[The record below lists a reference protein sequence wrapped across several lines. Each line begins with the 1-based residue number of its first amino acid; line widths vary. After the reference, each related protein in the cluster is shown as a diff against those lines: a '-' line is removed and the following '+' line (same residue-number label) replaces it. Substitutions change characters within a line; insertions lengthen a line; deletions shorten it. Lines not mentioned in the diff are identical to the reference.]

1 LKRGGVS
8 QRNEQGPRK
17 PKRIDLTNLVA
28 LAETE
33 ANRLHPNAKL
43 PNCVPLIDIKR
54 QKEVLQQILI
64 DVIAF
69 RGSASLDPTAADL
82 SGASAKAARVT
93 RNSER

>member
-1 LKRGGVS
+1 M
-8 QRNEQGPRK
+8 
-17 PKRIDLTNLVA
+17 TNVVA
-28 LAETE
+28 PAETE
-33 ANRLHPNAKL
+33 ANHSIQMQSCL
-43 PNCVPLIDIKR
+43 NCVPLIDIKR

>member
-69 RGSASLDPTAADL
+69 RGVGITGSDGRRFVGGERQG
-82 SGASAKAARVT
+82 GAG
-93 RNSER
+93 